1 MNIVTDK
8 TPEYRELR
16 QAVRSVCQQFP
27 ETYWRDLDEV
37 RGYPKKFIQALTAG
51 GFLAAMIPEEY
62 GGMGLTVRE
71 GGLILEEIN
80 HCGGNAAPGHAQM
93 YIMGSLLRHGSAEQ
107 KRHYLPQIA
116 SGKLRLQA
124 FGVTEPDAG
133 SDTTSISTS
142 AVREGK
148 KYVIN
153 GRKVWISR
161 VMQSDLMLLLT
172 RTTPKEEC
180 VKRSDGLSMF
190 LVDLREAIGHGL
202 EVNPL
207 QTMINHHTNELV
219 FEDLAIP
226 EENMV
231 GEEGKG
237 FGYILSSMNAERILI
252 ASESLGDGWY
262 FIEKAVDYANSR
274 KVFNRPIGQN
284 QGVAHPIAKAYMHLR
299 AAMMMRDEAAELFNQ
314 GQNPGNEANSAKYL
328 AAEAAWMAANTCMD
342 VHGGYSMSTEYHIE
356 RKFREARLYM
366 VAPVSQN
373 MVLNFVCH
381 NILGLPRSF

>member
-8 TPEYRELR
+8 TSEHRELR
-16 QAVRSVCQQFP
+16 QAVRDVCAQFS
-27 ETYWRDLDEV
+27 ENYWRELDEAHK
-37 RGYPKKFIQALTAG
+37 YPEEFIQALTTG
-51 GFLAAMIPEEY
+51 GFLAAIIPEKY
-62 GGMGLTVRE
+62 GGMGLTVSE

-107 KRHYLPQIA
+107 KQEYLPQIA

-133 SDTTSISTS
+133 SDTTSITTN

-161 VMQSDLMLLLT
+161 VLQSDLMLLLA
-172 RTTPKEEC
+172 RTTPKDQC
-180 VKRSDGLSMF
+180 VKRTDGLSLF
-190 LVDLREAIGHGL
+190 LVDLREAIGNGL

-219 FEDLAIP
+219 FEDLSVP
-226 EENMV
+226 VESMV

-237 FGYILSSMNAERILI
+237 FRYILSSMNAERILV
-252 ASESLGDGWY
+252 ASESIGDGWY
-262 FIEKAVDYANSR
+262 FIEKATGYANSR
-274 KVFNRPIGQN
+274 KVFGRAIGKN
-284 QGVAHPIAKAYMHLR
+284 QSIAHPIGKAYMHLR
-299 AAMMMRDEAAELFNQ
+299 AAMLMRNEAADMFNQ
-314 GQNPGNEANSAKYL
+314 GGNPGNEANSAKYL

-342 VHGGYSMSTEYHIE
+342 VHGGYSMSVEYHIE

-373 MVLNFVCH
+373 MVLNFVCQKV
-381 NILGLPRSF
+381 LGLPRSF